1 MLYYL
6 IVSDL
11 KYPMGLGTFFICKK
25 VSVIPKIL
33 TNDILVLIIR
43 IIKGIKQSRRKE
55 ESSSSMRLTAKTY
68 SKEILKDIKDK
79 KILIYEREK
88 NLIFI
93 HKYRLSV
100 DEIEEIIYGLTEYH
114 FKEKIENEDKKINAD
129 YLYVF
134 KAGVNIN
141 DGFGEKYE
149 YIYIKICE
157 IKPNILIV
165 SLHLDE

>member
-1 MLYYL
+1 
-6 IVSDL
+6 
-11 KYPMGLGTFFICKK
+11 
-25 VSVIPKIL
+25 
-33 TNDILVLIIR
+33 
-43 IIKGIKQSRRKE
+43 
-55 ESSSSMRLTAKTY
+55 MRLTAKTY

-100 DEIEEIIYGLTEYH
+100 DEIEEIIYGLTKYH
-114 FKEKIENEDKKINAD
+114 FKEKIENKDKKINAD

-134 KAGVNIN
+134 KAVVNIN